1 MDLKKEKALN
11 YNIGT
16 YITGML
22 RSQIIGKRF
31 LVQRPFPVILR
42 FDSTIDAVDEAMRLL
57 ICKGAL

>member
-22 RSQIIGKRF
+22 RSQIIGKGF